1 MANIFTY
8 YFSGRDPKK
17 NLFCHPVFSFLYY
30 ICNSGSKI
38 YFVNPF
44 KSIFRSDS
52 RIYFISASFF
62 LFLVAIAKSILTSN
76 LLCYLQRRYENLFC
90 QHIFFSIYRSDQT
103 VSYLFGLNYYAVFCL
118 QYSNITDNSYLYYL
132 KSSKL
137 VVLRNRKVIHK
148 ISCSVKLYHLYIP

>member
-8 YFSGRDPKK
+8 CFYGRDPKK
-17 NLFCHPVFSFLYY
+17 
-30 ICNSGSKI
+30 I
-38 YFVNPF
+38 YFVIPSSLF
-44 KSIFRSDS
+44 YIIFAIAVAKSILSTHLKTFLEVIAES
-52 RIYFISASFF
+52 ILSAHLFF
-62 LFLVAIAKSILTSN
+62 FFLVAIAKSILTSN

-90 QHIFFSIYRSDQT
+90 QHIFFSIYRSDQNVT
-103 VSYLFGLNYYAVFCL
+103 HLFGLNYYAVFCL

-148 ISCSVKLYHLYIP
+148 ISCSVKLYYLYIP

>member
-8 YFSGRDPKK
+8 CFYGRDPKK
-17 NLFCHPVFSFLYY
+17 SILSSGLPFVYIIFAIAIAKSSLSTHLIFFLEV
-30 ICNSGSKI
+30 IGE
-38 YFVNPF
+38 
-44 KSIFRSDS
+44 SILSTH
-52 RIYFISASFF
+52 
-62 LFLVAIAKSILTSN
+62 LFLVAIAKSILPSN
-76 LLCYLQRRYENLFC
+76 LFCYLQRRYENLFC
-90 QHIFFSIYRSDQT
+90 QHIFFSIYRSDQN